1 MRQDVQMSSTKSR
14 TVMAAAAYGALA
26 VADASLAAKSARSG
40 TGAKTARRLRFLT
53 KPLLM
58 PALATA
64 FRGETQGR
72 DDLLR
77 RGTLAAQ
84 ALSWG
89 GDLALLGGS
98 ERAFLGG
105 VGSFFA
111 AHVAYAA
118 GFASVRRTPN
128 ELGAP
133 GIKAALGMWAA
144 TAPVMAVAA
153 GRKDPGLRVPVA
165 AYSSILTTM
174 FATSTMIG
182 PDVPEPA
189 RRKILVGTSLFLLS
203 DTLLGAQEFLLSK
216 KRPALEAAVM
226 ATYAAGQGLIAA
238 GAADL

>member
-14 TVMAAAAYGALA
+14 TAMAAAAYGALA
-26 VADASLAAKSARSG
+26 VADATLAAKSTRGGKA
-40 TGAKTARRLRFLT
+40 ARRLRFLT

-64 FRGETQGR
+64 FRGETEGR
-72 DDLLR
+72 DDVLR

-84 ALSWG
+84 AFSWG

-105 VGSFFA
+105 VSSFFA
-111 AHVAYAA
+111 AHVAYVA
-118 GFASVRRTPN
+118 GFASVRRTRVD
-128 ELGAP
+128 LTSP
-133 GIKAALGMWAA
+133 GLKAALGMWVT
-144 TAPVMAVAA
+144 TAPMMALAA

-165 AYSSILTTM
+165 AYSTILTTM

-182 PDVPEPA
+182 PHVPEPA
-189 RRKILVGTSLFLLS
+189 RRKIMIGTSLFLLS

-216 KRPALEAAVM
+216 KRPAIEAAVM